1 MNAGCPNASGPSP
14 GVPLARGSGVSL
26 ELSSLQRR
34 PACLCRR
41 DHVLRR
47 LGRRRNQHFLRHAQA
62 LLRAAA
68 KAGGSGAAGG
78 RVLFEEIELS
88 TSIDV
93 LVTCI

>member
-1 MNAGCPNASGPSP
+1 M
-14 GVPLARGSGVSL
+14 SL
-26 ELSSLQRR
+26 ELSSLQRG

-41 DHVLRR
+41 DHVLAILALRR